1 MPSILPPWTDADPV
15 LHARLGDA
23 IDPDRKVLE
32 GLERIVPLSGKRIA
46 DIGTGIGHYPM
57 ILARRTG
64 RTYGIESDPDLLA
77 AARERAGEAHQPNIR
92 IVEGDLRQLPLR
104 DGAVDVVLTSQ
115 IEPDDSYRPAIAE
128 ALRVLRPNGRLIVIG
143 YYGRDD
149 VAALL
154 EPEVVAHALE
164 ATQRRTG
171 WWLRNGFKIKVVHAR
186 LDLRDEVAGDHQLDR
201 AALADDARQPLR
213 ATGAGEHA
221 EVDLGESDL
230 PGVLPCDP
238 DVARARE
245 REPGTGARPVH
256 RRDHHPAMTERPKP
270 MRDARGRSSRPGGR
284 PAAPTRSRAVWS
296 ADGPTRAAPTSS
308 PTASRRSSGCR
319 STCTSAARATCS
331 IPRV

>member
-64 RTYGIESDPDLLA
+64 RTYGIESDPELLA
-77 AARERAGEAHQPNIR
+77 EARRRAAGSHQPNIR
-92 IVEGDLRQLPLR
+92 IVEGEPTKLPLR
-104 DGAVDVVLTSQ
+104 NGAVDIVLTSN
-115 IEPDDSYRPAIAE
+115 ILPEDGSLPAIAE
-128 ALRVLRPNGRLIVIG
+128 AQRVLRPGGRLIVVG

-154 EPEVVAHALE
+154 EPEVVAQAID

-186 LDLRDEVAGDHQLDR
+186 
-201 AALADDARQPLR
+201 
-213 ATGAGEHA
+213 
-221 EVDLGESDL
+221 VDLAEPELAHALL
-230 PGVLPCDP
+230 PRLFGD
-238 DVARARE
+238 
-245 REPGTGARPVH
+245 
-256 RRDHHPAMTERPKP
+256 
-270 MRDARGRSSRPGGR
+270 RGRAYLMGPHRPFLRLNLGLYH
-284 PAAPTRSRAVWS
+284 RAV
-296 ADGPTRAAPTSS
+296 
-308 PTASRRSSGCR
+308 
-319 STCTSAARATCS
+319 
-331 IPRV
+331 

>member
-64 RTYGIESDPDLLA
+64 RTYGIESDPELLA
-77 AARERAGEAHQPNIR
+77 EARRRAAGSHQPNIR
-92 IVEGDLRQLPLR
+92 IVEGEPTKLPLR
-104 DGAVDVVLTSQ
+104 NGAVDIVLTSN
-115 IEPDDSYRPAIAE
+115 ILPDDGSLPAIEE
-128 ALRVLRPNGRLIVIG
+128 AQRVLRPGGRLIVVG

-154 EPEVVAHALE
+154 EPEVVAQAID

-186 LDLRDEVAGDHQLDR
+186 
-201 AALADDARQPLR
+201 
-213 ATGAGEHA
+213 
-221 EVDLGESDL
+221 VDLAEPELAHALL
-230 PGVLPCDP
+230 PRLFGD
-238 DVARARE
+238 
-245 REPGTGARPVH
+245 
-256 RRDHHPAMTERPKP
+256 
-270 MRDARGRSSRPGGR
+270 RGRAYLMGPHRPFLRLNLGLYH
-284 PAAPTRSRAVWS
+284 RAV
-296 ADGPTRAAPTSS
+296 
-308 PTASRRSSGCR
+308 
-319 STCTSAARATCS
+319 
-331 IPRV
+331 